1 MILIGLLLLLQY
13 KSKEMLRIYLKL
25 QINFF

>member
-1 MILIGLLLLLQY
+1 MMLTGLLLLLQY

-25 QINFF
+25 QTNFF